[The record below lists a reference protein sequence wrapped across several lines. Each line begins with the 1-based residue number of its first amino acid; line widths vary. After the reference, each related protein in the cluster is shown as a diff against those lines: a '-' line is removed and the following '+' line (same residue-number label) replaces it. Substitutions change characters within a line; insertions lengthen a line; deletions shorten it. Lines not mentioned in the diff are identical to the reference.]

1 MWLEKQ
7 SFISFTWQT
16 ATKVISGGILS
27 KIFLQT
33 FLSNFTWKIKRL
45 WKLDFSKFSGD
56 PCISKPNRVHR
67 HRWLTDPFTLGTWS
81 YPSINSSFKV
91 LYALHL
97 NLELSILEGT
107 ILYTWTWSY
116 PSLKVLYSTLEP
128 GAFHPWRYYTLHLN
142 LELYILE
149 GTILY
154 TWTWSYTSLKVLYT
168 LHLNLE
174 LSILEG
180 TIYSTLEPGAFHPW
194 RYYTLH
200 LNLEL
205 SILEGTVYSTL
216 EPGAIH
222 PWRYCILYTW
232 TWSYPSFHSFFKV
245 LYALHLNLELSILE
259 CTVYSTLGTWSY
271 PSFHSSFRALYIY
284 INSTYTKDKI
294 INFSE
299 RLDFSS

>member
-1 MWLEKQ
+1 LWLEKQ

-33 FLSNFTWKIKRL
+33 FLNNFTWKIKRL

-107 ILYTWTWSY
+107 ILYTWTWSF

-128 GAFHPWRYYTLHLN
+128 GAIHPWRYYTLHLN

-149 GTILY
+149 GT
-154 TWTWSYTSLKVLYT
+154 
-168 LHLNLE
+168 
-174 LSILEG
+174 
-180 TIYSTLEPGAFHPW
+180 
-194 RYYTLH
+194 
-200 LNLEL
+200 
-205 SILEGTVYSTL
+205 VYSTL

-222 PWRYCILYTW
+222 PSTHPLRYYMLYTW
-232 TWSYPSFHSFFKV
+232 TWSYPCLNV
-245 LYALHLNLELSILE
+245 LYTLHLAPGAIHPFTHPLE
-259 CTVYSTLGTWSY
+259 
-271 PSFHSSFRALYIY
+271 HYIY
-284 INSTYTKDKI
+284 T
-294 INFSE
+294 
-299 RLDFSS
+299 

>member
-1 MWLEKQ
+1 MLY
-7 SFISFTWQT
+7 TW
-16 ATKVISGGILS
+16 
-27 KIFLQT
+27 
-33 FLSNFTWKIKRL
+33 
-45 WKLDFSKFSGD
+45 
-56 PCISKPNRVHR
+56 
-67 HRWLTDPFTLGTWS
+67 TWS
-81 YPSINSSFKV
+81 YPSLKV
-91 LYALHL
+91 LYSTLEPGAIHPWRYYTLHL

-116 PSLKVLYSTLEP
+116 
-128 GAFHPWRYYTLHLN
+128 
-142 LELYILE
+142 
-149 GTILY
+149 
-154 TWTWSYTSLKVLYT
+154 TSLKVL
-168 LHLNLE
+168 
-174 LSILEG
+174 
-180 TIYSTLEPGAFHPW
+180 
-194 RYYTLH
+194 
-200 LNLEL
+200 
-205 SILEGTVYSTL
+205 YSTL

>member
-33 FLSNFTWKIKRL
+33 FLNNFTWKIKRL

-97 NLELSILEGT
+97 NLELSILE
-107 ILYTWTWSY
+107 
-116 PSLKVLYSTLEP
+116 
-128 GAFHPWRYYTLHLN
+128 
-142 LELYILE
+142 
-149 GTILY
+149 
-154 TWTWSYTSLKVLYT
+154 
-168 LHLNLE
+168 
-174 LSILEG
+174 
-180 TIYSTLEPGAFHPW
+180 
-194 RYYTLH
+194 
-200 LNLEL
+200 
-205 SILEGTVYSTL
+205 
-216 EPGAIH
+216 
-222 PWRYCILYTW
+222 
-232 TWSYPSFHSFFKV
+232 
-245 LYALHLNLELSILE
+245 